1 MLLEMQGFQPLGKI
15 LIIIGLFIII
25 LGILFLFAG
34 RIPWIGRLPGDI
46 VIERTNINIYIPITT
61 SIILSILLTIIFWF
75 LSKR

>member
-1 MLLEMQGFQPLGKI
+1 MQGFQPLGKI
-15 LIIIGLFIII
+15 LIIIGVFIII

-46 VIERTNINIYIPITT
+46 VIERKNINIYIPITT

>member
-1 MLLEMQGFQPLGKI
+1 MQEFQPLGKI

-25 LGILFLFAG
+25 LGIIFLFAG

-46 VIERTNINIYIPITT
+46 VIERGKFNLYIPITT

>member
-1 MLLEMQGFQPLGKI
+1 MQGFQPLGKI
-15 LIIIGLFIII
+15 LIIIGVFIII
-25 LGILFLFAG
+25 LGILFLFVG

-46 VIERTNINIYIPITT
+46 VIERKNINIYIPITT

>member
-1 MLLEMQGFQPLGKI
+1 MQGFQPLGKI

-25 LGILFLFAG
+25 LGIIFLFAG

-46 VIERTNINIYIPITT
+46 VIERKNFNLYIPITT

>member
-1 MLLEMQGFQPLGKI
+1 MQGFQPLGKI

-46 VIERTNINIYIPITT
+46 VIERRNINIYIPITT

>member
-1 MLLEMQGFQPLGKI
+1 MQGFQPLGKI

-25 LGILFLFAG
+25 LGIIFLFAG

-46 VIERTNINIYIPITT
+46 VIERKNINLYIPITT
-61 SIILSILLTIIFWF
+61 SIILSILLTLIFWF

>member
-1 MLLEMQGFQPLGKI
+1 MQGFQPLGKI
-15 LIIIGLFIII
+15 LIIIGLLIII

-46 VIERTNINIYIPITT
+46 VIERKNINLYIPITT
-61 SIILSILLTIIFWF
+61 SIILSILLTLIFWF

>member
-1 MLLEMQGFQPLGKI
+1 MQGFQPLGKI

-25 LGILFLFAG
+25 LGIIFLFAR

-46 VIERTNINIYIPITT
+46 VIERKNFNLYIPITT